1 MVVLYM
7 APDEKKTKAA
17 GTTTCVAAF

>member
-7 APDEKKTKAA
+7 APEEKKTQVA